1 MQSQEPSKPDYSA
14 AAQGAHRKRQG
25 SEQEKP
31 KPTSP
36 QPSLKLQLPAVA
48 KAARIEQADP
58 VLLRQIRLCKY
69 WPLYLWGATG
79 RGKTCAAAIAY
90 ALWRPTAFWSSL
102 TELCDTLKVYNFN
115 QTQMVQTR
123 SGSIELTHSGFWKKL
138 TTSDLVVIDEIGTRD
153 ATAHRYDAL
162 LRLLDARIGRPLILT
177 SNLDPSSPSGLGT
190 VYDARILSRIMSG
203 TLLEVRG
210 HDRRGDGLH
219 DRIKHAPGV

>member
-1 MQSQEPSKPDYSA
+1 
-14 AAQGAHRKRQG
+14 
-25 SEQEKP
+25 
-31 KPTSP
+31 
-36 QPSLKLQLPAVA
+36 
-48 KAARIEQADP
+48 
-58 VLLRQIRLCKY
+58 
-69 WPLYLWGATG
+69 
-79 RGKTCAAAIAY
+79 
-90 ALWRPTAFWSSL
+90 
-102 TELCDTLKVYNFN
+102 
-115 QTQMVQTR
+115 MVQTR